1 MNTTLHLSPEIV
13 FVESEIGFLKIG
25 VANHGR
31 IENRGMEKLIICQIV
46 ETFPFMQFRD
56 KDLELFH

>member
-31 IENRGMEKLIICQIV
+31 IENQGTEKFIICQMAK
-46 ETFPFMQFRD
+46 PFSFKQLKD
-56 KDLELFH
+56 KD

>member
-1 MNTTLHLSPEIV
+1 MNTTLHLFPEIV

-31 IENRGMEKLIICQIV
+31 IENREMEKLIICQMD
-46 ETFPFMQFRD
+46 ETFRFKQCTR
-56 KDLELFH
+56 